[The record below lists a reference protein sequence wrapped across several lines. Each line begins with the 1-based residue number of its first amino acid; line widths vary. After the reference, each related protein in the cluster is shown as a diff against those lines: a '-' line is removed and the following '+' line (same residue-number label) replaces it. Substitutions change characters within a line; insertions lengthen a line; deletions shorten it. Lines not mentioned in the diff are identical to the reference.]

1 MPSEV
6 KAFLSV
12 FTGFVPLILLWS
24 IPNHYALVLGTA
36 MILIL
41 LAKSIIMKNIG
52 ILTIVLTI
60 FFLTSSVLYFYCHLS
75 VVLDHKALISYILL
89 ALTGFITAAI
99 GKPYTMYDARVGY
112 PKSFWGSPLFIEVNV
127 LITRIW
133 AVIYL
138 INTVIMLLLGN
149 SILALVLSN
158 SIIAVGIISSIA
170 IPKLMPGTFE

>member
-36 MILIL
+36 MILVL
-41 LAKSIIMKNIG
+41 LTKDFIKKNTG
-52 ILTIVLTI
+52 ILRIVLTV
-60 FFLTSSVLYFYCHLS
+60 FFLTSSVLYFYCNLS
-75 VVLDHKALISYILL
+75 IVLDHKTLSSFILL
-89 ALTGFITAAI
+89 ALTGFITDAI
-99 GKPYTMYDARVGY
+99 GKPYTMYDARAGY
-112 PKSFWGSPLFIEVNV
+112 HKSFWGSPLFIEVNI

-138 INTVIMLLLGN
+138 INTVIMLSFGN
-149 SILALVLSN
+149 GVLALILSN
-158 SIIAVGIISSIA
+158 AIIAVGIISSMA
-170 IPKLMPGTFE
+170 IPQLMPGAVD